1 MLFRSATIGSMD
13 SSSYIGVTW
22 FNYLMTDEDFR
33 NKARTRW
40 NDVRDTMVN
49 AALGTIDAYKPMVIP
64 SAEENFE
71 IWNTLGVANGFQP
84 LTIKTATPIL
94 TRCCISGSSSTTA
107 QSGSTKIY
115 KHIPAEHL
123 RG

>member
-1 MLFRSATIGSMD
+1 
-13 SSSYIGVTW
+13 
-22 FNYLMTDEDFR
+22 MTDEDFR

-49 AALGTIDAYKPMVIP
+49 AALGAIDAYKPMVIP

-84 LTIKTATPIL
+84 LTMKNYNTYL
-94 TRCCISGSSSTTA
+94 D
-107 QSGSTKIY
+107 QVLY
-115 KHIPAEHL
+115 L
-123 RG
+123 RKFINNRAKWIDENL

>member
-1 MLFRSATIGSMD
+1 MYMDNPKYDDWATIGSMD

-49 AALGTIDAYKPMVIP
+49 AALGAIDAYKPMVIP

-84 LTIKTATPIL
+84 LTMKNYNTYL
-94 TRCCISGSSSTTA
+94 D
-107 QSGSTKIY
+107 QVLY
-115 KHIPAEHL
+115 L
-123 RG
+123 RKFINNRAKWIDENL